1 MVRKSLINSLLTMVF
16 MAAGAVAALAQG
28 APVGGQ
34 VLLVGGDGKTTTP
47 VAGALVEVYRIDIK
61 TKFPSDKTDKKGYF
75 KFAGLPYGATFA
87 LSVSGQGISPII
99 FPNVKAGN
107 ETIVINVAAGDGR
120 VLTEDEVRKQV
131 ASGTGGQNQVES
143 EADKKAREEQQKKID
158 EIKAKNA
165 RIEETN
171 KIVAD
176 AMKTGNAAFDAKDYN
191 TAIAKYDEGY
201 NADPAFIGSA
211 PAFLNNK
218 ASALIQRAT
227 DSFNKSISKEIDAAT
242 KASLK
247 ESARNDYNEAVAAS
261 DKALGLLKSATI
273 DPAEQATME
282 TRKMQSLVNRKNAY
296 RLMAQTGVNME
307 RGKEALVAFQE
318 YLAAETDP
326 VKKSKGQ
333 LDLAQTM
340 QDSQEFEAA
349 IEEFDKILA
358 TDANNVDALVGRGLC
373 LVTVGY
379 VTMDSDAAKGKAQLQ
394 DAANTLQK
402 FVDLAPDTHKFKQSA
417 LDSINELKQI
427 VTPQK
432 SNTKSTTTKK
442 RN

>member
-1 MVRKSLINSLLTMVF
+1 MVRKVFINSLLTIVF
-16 MAAGAVAALAQG
+16 TAAATVAALAQG

-34 VLLVGGDGKTTTP
+34 VLLVGGDGTTTP
-47 VAGALVEVYRIDIK
+47 VAGALVEVFRIDIK

-75 KFAGLPYGATFA
+75 KFASLPYGGNFA
-87 LSVSGQGISPII
+87 LSVSGPGISPMI
-99 FPNVKAGN
+99 FPNVKAGK
-107 ETIVINVAAGDGR
+107 EDIVVKVSAGDGK

-131 ASGTGGQNQVES
+131 ASGSTGQTQGES

-165 RIEETN
+165 KIEETN
-171 KIVAD
+171 KVVAD
-176 AMKTGNAAFDAKDYN
+176 AMKAGNAAFDAKDYN

-201 NADPAFIGSA
+201 KADPTYLGSA

-218 ASALIQRAT
+218 GSALIQRAT
-227 DSFNKSISKEIDAAT
+227 DTFNKSIGKEIDAAT

-247 ESARNDYNEAVAAS
+247 ESARNDYNEAVTVS
-261 DKALGLLKSATI
+261 DKALELLKTATVE
-273 DPAEQATME
+273 PGEQATME
-282 TRKMQSLVNRKNAY
+282 SRKMQSLVNRKNAY
-296 RLMAQTGVNME
+296 RLMAQTGLNME

-318 YLAAETDP
+318 YLAAETDAT
-326 VKKSKGQ
+326 KKAKGQ

-340 QDSQEFEAA
+340 QDSQEFDLA

-358 TDANNVDALVGRGLC
+358 TDPNNVDALVGRGLC

-379 VTMDSDAAKGKAQLQ
+379 VTMDSDATKGKAQLQ

-402 FVDLAPDTHKFKQSA
+402 FVDLAPDGHKFKQSA

-432 SNTKSTTTKK
+432 SNTKTTTKK